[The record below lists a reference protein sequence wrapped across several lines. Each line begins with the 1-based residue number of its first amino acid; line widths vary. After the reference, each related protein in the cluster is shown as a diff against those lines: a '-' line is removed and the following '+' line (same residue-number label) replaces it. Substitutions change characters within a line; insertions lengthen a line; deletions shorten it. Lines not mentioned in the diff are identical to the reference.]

1 MSVLERVREQE
12 LRSGGSEG
20 VLPVELGVGAAARPE
35 GDETSSTLKRELVER
50 LGLATVAS
58 MVSQPDIDQAR
69 AELRVTCQAILN
81 EERFSRL
88 SADEREQLIV
98 RVLDEVV
105 GLGPIQPL
113 LDDEDIT
120 EVMVNGCAAICYE
133 RDGRLCTATARFE
146 SAEQILMVIDRILA
160 PLGRRLD
167 KSSPLVNARLANGDR
182 VNAVAAPVGIDGPYV
197 TIRKFSNRITSM
209 ARLVELGSLPGWYA
223 TLLSWAVRLRQDIAV
238 AGGTGS
244 GKTTLLNALSCEI
257 DHGERV
263 ITIED
268 SAELRFDPHAHVVR
282 LEARDASI
290 EGTGAVTIRDL
301 VKNALRMR
309 PDRIVVGEVRG
320 AEAIDMLQAMNTGH
334 DGSLTTMHAGT
345 AEEAVLRLVLMA
357 RFGMDLPA
365 SIIEE
370 QVATALDLLVL
381 SARRSDGSRRITS
394 LAQVSRAKDGGVE
407 LTELVSYDASIDAWR
422 LVKEPAFIA
431 RGIEERRLSEGEV
444 RRWRLLVS

>member
-12 LRSGGSEG
+12 ARGITHEVEPAGEDLSG
-20 VLPVELGVGAAARPE
+20 
-35 GDETSSTLKRELVER
+35 TLKRELVGR

-58 MVSQPDIDQAR
+58 MVGNPDIEQAR

-88 SADEREQLIV
+88 LPAERDRLTS

-113 LDDEDIT
+113 LDDDGIS
-120 EVMVNGCAAICYE
+120 EVMVNGCGALYYE
-133 RDGRLCTATARFE
+133 RDGRLHRSDVTFE
-146 SAEQILMVIDRILA
+146 SADQIMMVIDRILA

-182 VNAVAAPVGIDGPYV
+182 VNAVAVPIAIDGPYV
-197 TIRKFSNRITSM
+197 TIRKFSNRITSLE
-209 ARLVELGSLPGWYA
+209 RLVELGSLPGWYA
-223 TLLSWAVRLRQDIAV
+223 TLLRWAVRLRKDIAV

-268 SAELRFDPHAHVVR
+268 SAELRFDPRAHVVR
-282 LEARDASI
+282 MEARDASI
-290 EGTGAVTIRDL
+290 EGTGEVTIRDL
-301 VKNALRMR
+301 VKNALRQR

-320 AEAIDMLQAMNTGH
+320 SEAIDMLQAMNTGH
-334 DGSLTTMHAGT
+334 DGSLTTLHAGT
-345 AEEAVLRLVLMA
+345 AEEAILRLVLMA

-365 SIIEE
+365 AIIEE
-370 QVATALDLLVL
+370 QVATALDLVVM
-381 SARRSDGSRRITS
+381 SARRNDGSRRITS
-394 LAQVSRAKDGGVE
+394 LSQVGRATDGHVD
-407 LTELVSYDASIDAWR
+407 LVPLVSYDAAGDRWQMQREPDFVDQAMRAER
-422 LVKEPAFIA
+422 LTE
-431 RGIEERRLSEGEV
+431 SEV
-444 RRWRLLVS
+444 RRWRDSIS